1 MKRYLIVLVATAIA
15 ATGCAGS
22 SGGRPA
28 AAAEVRQGLQAASR
42 SYWQEAHFRFSAA
55 HRLEPDNPAVLNNL
69 AVALEAL
76 GRYDEALQTY
86 KRALELAPANRSIR
100 RNYARF
106 AEFYTS
112 FARGAKP
119 KEGVGDATR

>member
-1 MKRYLIVLVATAIA
+1 MRRYVFVVAVVALA
-15 ATGCAGS
+15 AAGCAGS
-22 SGGRPA
+22 GGGHPSVA
-28 AAAEVRQGLQAASR
+28 ASVREGLQAAHR
-42 SYWQEAHFRFSAA
+42 SYWQEAHFRFAAA
-55 HRLEPDNPAVLNNL
+55 HQLQPQDAGILNNL
-69 AVALEAL
+69 AVSLEAL
-76 GRYDEALQTY
+76 GRYDEALETY
-86 KRALELAPANRSIR
+86 KKALALAPSNRSIR

>member
-1 MKRYLIVLVATAIA
+1 MKRNLIVLVATALA
-15 ATGCAGS
+15 VAGCAGS
-22 SGGRPA
+22 GGGRPE
-28 AAAEVRQGLQAASR
+28 AAAEVRQGLQAANR

-55 HRLEPDNPAVLNNL
+55 HRLEPADASILNNL
-69 AVALEAL
+69 AVTLEAL
-76 GRYDEALQTY
+76 GRYEEALETY
-86 KRALELAPANRSIR
+86 KKALQLAPANRWIR

>member
-1 MKRYLIVLVATAIA
+1 MTRYLFATATVALLA
-15 ATGCAGS
+15 ASCAGS
-22 SGGRPA
+22 SGSRSSA
-28 AAAEVRQGLQAASR
+28 ASSVKEGLQAARR
-42 SYWQEAHFRFSAA
+42 SYWQEAHFRFVGA
-55 HRLEPDNPAVLNNL
+55 HRLQPSDAGILNNL
-69 AVALEAL
+69 AVTLEAL
-76 GRYDEALQTY
+76 GRYDEALETY
-86 KRALELAPANRSIR
+86 KKALDLAPSNRSIR